1 MGTSE
6 YWTNDET
13 YNIENGIKSFYTE
26 EAKFPAF
33 SKVSF
38 GDVCIGMNVSSDV
51 RWLRIPGINKTSLLS
66 IFITG
71 QASYTSLDRSLWK
84 SLIASSSL
92 QLNCSRQGFN
102 VKDSSNSILTR
113 IGYIANQQND
123 CATCNSFIGIGPS
136 DFRMSCG
143 NYADGNY
150 LPDNGGRN
158 TPAMCYVLIQ

>member
-1 MGTSE
+1 MATSA
-6 YWTNDET
+6 YWINNET
-13 YNIENGIKSFYTE
+13 HNTDNGLKSFFTE

-33 SKVSF
+33 SKISF
-38 GDVCIGMNVSSDV
+38 SNICIGMKVSSDV
-51 RWLRIPGINKTSLLS
+51 RWLRIAGINKASLLS

-92 QLNCSRQGFN
+92 QLNCRRQGFN

-113 IGYIANQQND
+113 IGYIANQEND
-123 CATCNSFIGIGPS
+123 CGSCDSFIGIGPNR
-136 DFRMSCG
+136 FGMSCG
-143 NYADGNY
+143 NYATSVH
-150 LPDNGGRN
+150 LPDNGGKN

>member
-1 MGTSE
+1 MGTSAH
-6 YWTNDET
+6 WTNDAT

-33 SKVSF
+33 SKISF
-38 GDVCIGMNVSSDV
+38 SDVCIGMKVSSDV
-51 RWLRIPGINKTSLLS
+51 RCLRIPGINKASLLS

-113 IGYIANQQND
+113 IGYIANEQNHCGSCD
-123 CATCNSFIGIGPS
+123 SFVGIGPS
-136 DFRMSCG
+136 RFGMSCG
-143 NYADGNY
+143 NYADGSY
-150 LPDNGGRN
+150 LPDNGSRN
-158 TPAMCYVLIQ
+158 SPAMCYVLIQ